1 MKQHLNLTKDLI
13 TYLEKTISL
22 NPSDLKLKDYE
33 RGFKAGQLEVVAKL
47 RVLFEQQERKE
58 LNGR

>member
-13 TYLEKTISL
+13 TFLEKTISL